1 MSQPVDRVQELRS
14 VIHQLNNALTPI
26 LANAQLLQVVLGAE
40 SEVAHE
46 VQDVVEGAK
55 RANALVL
62 ELRGVTED
70 LSAALEARDG

>member
-1 MSQPVDRVQELRS
+1 MIRPIDRVSELRI

-26 LANAQLLQVVLGAE
+26 LANAQLMQVMLGDQ

-55 RANALVL
+55 RANELVG
-62 ELRGVTED
+62 ELRSVTEG
-70 LSAALEARDG
+70 LSAALEASDG